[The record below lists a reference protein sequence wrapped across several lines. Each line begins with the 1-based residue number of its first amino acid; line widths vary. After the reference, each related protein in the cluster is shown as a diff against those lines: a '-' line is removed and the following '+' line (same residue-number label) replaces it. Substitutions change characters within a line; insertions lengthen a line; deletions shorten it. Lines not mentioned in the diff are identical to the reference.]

1 MVVCPQCRTGKKGNF
16 SRNRVVEDISREL
29 FPEVAGIDETTAQDG
44 KEVAANIHMLFP
56 EVRLPTYD
64 IGILPT
70 MSLPGF
76 DVMFGN

>member
-1 MVVCPQCRTGKKGNF
+1 MVCPQCRTGKKGNF
-16 SRNRVVEDISREL
+16 SRNRVLEDISREL
-29 FPEVAGIDETTAQDG
+29 FPEVAGIDETTAQDS
-44 KEVAANIHMLFP
+44 KEVAANVEVP